1 MGPASASSAASTAD
15 SREAPKTPTSCR
27 RSSDRSRTAAQPP
40 ACSVPQSEPHVVPSR
55 RVPRPSSLAPARI
68 RLGLPGCRIF
78 TPAQPSHSVA
88 SSEGLLLRRLHHF
101 FPHGDAVAQ
110 LLSAFGVFAIG
121 YLMRPIG
128 GVLVGHIGDRFGRR
142 TALIFSVTAMAIPT
156 FLMGLLPGY
165 QTIGVLAPIG
175 LTLLRVVQGLSV
187 GGEYASSMVF
197 LVEHAPERRRG
208 LMGALA
214 ATGGAIG
221 TLLGSAAGA
230 AFAASMSTAA
240 LDAWGWR
247 IPFLLGLVVGI
258 AGYILRRHVLETGVA
273 EKRMRAPIVETLHD
287 HRRVIAAF
295 AGLSV
300 FSAVTFYIGFVYMV
314 SWLQTA
320 DGIPPSR
327 ALEINT
333 FSMVVSLP
341 VLIAAGWLSDWIGRK
356 PLMLLA
362 SMGGLIGALPLF
374 WLLNHPSEVFAQLGQ
389 LGLVLLSGLYYGAL
403 PATLVEA
410 APSTVRCTAVALGYN
425 LCVGLFGGLSPLV
438 ATWLVERTGDE
449 IAPAFLIMAAAAVT
463 FVTLLN
469 FQETYRAPLAVASR
483 ITAAK

>member
-1 MGPASASSAASTAD
+1 MNSA
-15 SREAPKTPTSCR
+15 
-27 RSSDRSRTAAQPP
+27 
-40 ACSVPQSEPHVVPSR
+40 HIR
-55 RVPRPSSLAPARI
+55 RVIAAGMIGNALEWYDFAIYGYFAVQIGR
-68 RLGLPGCRIF
+68 
-78 TPAQPSHSVA
+78 
-88 SSEGLLLRRLHHF
+88 HF

-142 TALIFSVTAMAIPT
+142 TALVFSVTAMAMPT

-165 QTIGVLAPIG
+165 QTIGVLAPVG
-175 LTLLRVVQGLSV
+175 LTLLRVLQGLSV
-187 GGEYASSMVF
+187 GGEYTSSMVF
-197 LVEHAPERRRG
+197 LVEHAPEGRRG

-221 TLLGSAAGA
+221 TLLGSVVGA

-247 IPFLLGLVVGI
+247 IPFLLGLVVGF

-273 EKRMRAPIVETLHD
+273 EKRMRAPIVETLRD
-287 HRRVIAAF
+287 HRRVVATF

-341 VLIAAGWLSDWIGRK
+341 VLIAAGWLSDRVGRK

-362 SMGGLIGALPLF
+362 TMGGLIGALPLF
-374 WLLNHPSEVFAQLGQ
+374 WLLNHPSELFAQLGQ
-389 LGLVLLSGLYYGAL
+389 LGLVLVSGLYYGGL
-403 PATLVEA
+403 PGTLVEA
-410 APSTVRCTAVALGYN
+410 APPTVRCTAVALGYN
-425 LCVGLFGGLSPLV
+425 LCVGLFGGLSPLA

-449 IAPAFLIMAAAAVT
+449 VAPAFLIMAAAAVT
-463 FVTLLN
+463 LVTLFN
-469 FQETYRAPLAVASR
+469 FQETYRAPLGVAPR
-483 ITAAK
+483 TRAAK